1 MWLKPLLQHIV
12 VDEAQDLSASPW
24 RMLRAMVPEGPDD
37 ISLVGDAHQRIYS
50 HQVVLGRLGT
60 RTPGRAS
67 RRLTLNYRTTRQI
80 LGSAHGLV
88 DGESFDDLDDE
99 PDTLDGYPSVLTG
112 LTSQFWRPPDRET
125 EMRALATL
133 IQEFHDRY
141 GTPYAAMAV
150 CVPDGASATQMAAVL
165 GSAPFGIPAVEI
177 GRDGP
182 GKGEGVRI
190 GTMYRFK
197 GLEFQRVFLASVGEG
212 QVPHQRI
219 ETFRLT
225 DPPRC
230 QREQKRS
237 RPRTLQVSSD
247 SASNPSP
254 CWKKWNADSD
264 A

>member
-112 LTSQFWRPPDRET
+112 LTSQFWRPPRPGNRDAGARHPDPGVP
-125 EMRALATL
+125 RPVR
-133 IQEFHDRY
+133 H
-141 GTPYAAMAV
+141 AV
-150 CVPDGASATQMAAVL
+150 RGDGGVRPGRRVRDPDGRRTGFST
-165 GSAPFGIPAVEI
+165 
-177 GRDGP
+177 
-182 GKGEGVRI
+182 VR
-190 GTMYRFK
+190 
-197 GLEFQRVFLASVGEG
+197 
-212 QVPHQRI
+212 H
-219 ETFRLT
+219 
-225 DPPRC
+225 PR
-230 QREQKRS
+230 RGD
-237 RPRTLQVSSD
+237 RP
-247 SASNPSP
+247 
-254 CWKKWNADSD
+254 
-264 A
+264 